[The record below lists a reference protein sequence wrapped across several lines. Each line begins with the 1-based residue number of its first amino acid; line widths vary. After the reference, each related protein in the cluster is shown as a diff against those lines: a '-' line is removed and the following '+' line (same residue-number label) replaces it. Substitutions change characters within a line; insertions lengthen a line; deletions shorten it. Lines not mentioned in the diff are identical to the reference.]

1 MYFHEKQVVLHIV
14 KFEKS
19 IDEKRKEE
27 TYMMK
32 VIFRWTLNVPQ
43 NTFVLGVHSPY
54 FDVLSMYDDLFN
66 E

>member
-43 NTFVLGVHSPY
+43 NTFVLGVHSSY

>member
-19 IDEKRKEE
+19 IDEKRKEK

-43 NTFVLGVHSPY
+43 NTFVLGVHSSY
-54 FDVLSMYDDLFN
+54 FDVLSMHVDLFN

>member
-1 MYFHEKQVVLHIV
+1 MHIV